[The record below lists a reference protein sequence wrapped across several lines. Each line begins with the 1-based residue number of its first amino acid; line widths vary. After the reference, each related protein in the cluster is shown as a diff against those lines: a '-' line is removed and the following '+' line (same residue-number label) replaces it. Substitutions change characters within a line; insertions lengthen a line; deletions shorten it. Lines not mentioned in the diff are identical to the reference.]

1 MSPVK
6 TCSDILRLFKAYG
19 RALSKCLFMYMFRT
33 KRKVTL
39 QQPEKPH
46 VYTVPRGIM
55 HCINHS
61 DFTVVIIRMF
71 TVSVPDSLS
80 CSILL
85 HILHAIAF
93 LRRSVRHHFNSS
105 HSSLATSASCY
116 ILIYVYTLYTRS
128 DHPCP
133 RALPYRNQC
142 GTMPLCGSTHAFNI
156 LESLATS
163 V

>member
-1 MSPVK
+1 
-6 TCSDILRLFKAYG
+6 
-19 RALSKCLFMYMFRT
+19 MFRT

-85 HILHAIAF
+85 
-93 LRRSVRHHFNSS
+93 S
-105 HSSLATSASCY
+105 HPPCSCVLATVSQTPSQFFTQLSGNFRLMLYPHLRVY
-116 ILIYVYTLYTRS
+116 IV
-128 DHPCP
+128 HP
-133 RALPYRNQC
+133 L
-142 GTMPLCGSTHAFNI
+142 
-156 LESLATS
+156 
-163 V
+163 